1 MQANG
6 ALLTFERASGKPAPG
21 FKVKLGG
28 QSFTGKRIEPLPAA
42 GLTDVLGDYW
52 SDELMTG
59 YRLLREGDRL
69 IARHAR
75 HPDIELY
82 ALAPD
87 TLAGDVWWFARAAIT
102 RDAAGRVDGFRLT
115 GNRVR
120 NVRFVRR

>member
-1 MQANG
+1 
-6 ALLTFERASGKPAPG
+6 L
-21 FKVKLGG
+21 
-28 QSFTGKRIEPLPAA
+28 TGKRIEPLPAA
-42 GLTDVLGDYW
+42 QLTDLLGDYW

-59 YRLLREGDRL
+59 YRLLLEDGSL

-87 TLAGDVWWFARAAIT
+87 TLAGNVWWFGRAVIT
-102 RDAAGRVDGFRLT
+102 RDAAGKVDGLRLS

-120 NVRFVRR
+120 NVRFERR